1 SAPTFDEVAADF
13 GVEEVV
19 VVVMGEEMTMGLI
32 LGHLLPTAAF
42 QIIVRVHRSQG
53 GGRVFGPVL
62 RLVAWPATRWG
73 GEAIGMTDRHPLDG
87 LMTASLGEKATH
99 SRVPLLGFRLLRRVR
114 DSAQQDGDNA

>member
-1 SAPTFDEVAADF
+1 GVAAVPMLAAV
-13 GVEEVV
+13 GAELGEAVV
-19 VVVMGEEMTMGLI
+19 GVVVMGEEMTMGLI

-62 RLVAWPATRWG
+62 RLVAWPATRWV

-99 SRVPLLGFRLLRRVR
+99 SRVPLLGFRLLRR
-114 DSAQQDGDNA
+114 N